1 MATAFVRGVLSM
13 SANRP
18 IILASGSP
26 RRAELLQQI
35 GVEFEIVPA
44 DIDETPAPNEL
55 AADYVQR
62 MAREK
67 ALAVAKEFPN
77 QVVLAADT
85 SVIVDGEI
93 WGKPLDR
100 QHAKVML
107 AGLSGRSHQVL
118 TALAVFYGGDVA
130 LQLNVTDVSFATLTA
145 EQIDSYVASGDADDK
160 AGAYGIQGAAGCFVK
175 HLNGSYSG
183 VMGLP
188 LYETAVL
195 LGKAGIMLEP
205 ANE

>member
-1 MATAFVRGVLSM
+1 MIV
-13 SANRP
+13 
-18 IILASGSP
+18 LASGSP
-26 RRAELLQQI
+26 RRAELLLQI
-35 GVEFEIVPA
+35 GVEFQIVPA
-44 DIDETPAPNEL
+44 DIDETPKPNEL
-55 AADYVQR
+55 AVDYVQR
-62 MAREK
+62 MAAEK
-67 ALAVAKEFPN
+67 AVTVARLFPDR
-77 QVVLAADT
+77 VVLAADT

-107 AGLSGRSHQVL
+107 AGLSGRSHQVM
-118 TALAVFYGGDVA
+118 TALAVFCGGGVA
-130 LQLNVTDVSFATLTA
+130 LELNVTEVEFAVLTP
-145 EQIDSYVASGDADDK
+145 EQIDTYIASGDADDK

-175 HLNGSYSG
+175 HLSGSYSG

-195 LGKAGIMLEP
+195 LGKAGIILEP